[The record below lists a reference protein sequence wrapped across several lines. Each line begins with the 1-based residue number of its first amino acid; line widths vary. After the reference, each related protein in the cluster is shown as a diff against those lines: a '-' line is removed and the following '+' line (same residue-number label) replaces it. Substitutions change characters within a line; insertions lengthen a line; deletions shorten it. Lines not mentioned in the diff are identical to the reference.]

1 MPEPATPARPEP
13 ATPILPDGL
22 VAIVKRDCPT
32 CELVAPVLL
41 DLAGGDTP
49 LTVFTQDDPSFPTAA
64 DWVVDDTDL
73 GVSWHHDIETVP
85 TLLLVRDGREQE
97 RTVGWSR
104 QHWQELTGA
113 DALGPGL
120 PEMRPGCG
128 SLSVDPTRA
137 DELAVRFGGSAVH
150 SRRVQIAPLEDEME
164 AMFDRDWTDG
174 LPVVPP
180 TEARVLRMLEGTTRA
195 PDEIVCLAPPNL
207 VPCSVEKV
215 AINAVMAGAKP
226 EYLPVVLA
234 ALEAV
239 CTDEF
244 NMHGVLATT
253 MAVGPV
259 LVVNGPIRHQIGMN
273 AGVNVLGQGNRP
285 NATIGRAVQLTV
297 RNVGGG
303 RPGEIDRST
312 QGNPSKLGLCFAE
325 DEEGSAWDSLAVE
338 RGFDPGTSTVTAFCG
353 EGPRII
359 VDQQSRSPES
369 LTRMLADAMRSV
381 ASPRMVM
388 GIDAML
394 VLSPEHMARY
404 RDAGW
409 SKQRFR
415 DELTAVSMIDSD
427 TILAGAGGIDEGL
440 PADFAGVQLPKFN
453 PDGGLTIV
461 HAGGPAGLFSSVLA
475 GWLRGP
481 GGSIPVTRE
490 VRP

>member
-1 MPEPATPARPEP
+1 MTEASTYP
-13 ATPILPDGL
+13 LPNGL
-22 VAIVKRDCPT
+22 VAFVKRDCPT
-32 CELVAPVLL
+32 CELVAPLL
-41 DLAGGDTP
+41 VEMASGDTP
-49 LTVFTQDDPSFPTAA
+49 LTVFTQDDTMFPA
-64 DWVVDDTDL
+64 DDSWVIDDTDL
-73 GVSWHHDIETVP
+73 SMSWHNEIETVP
-85 TLLLVRDGREQE
+85 TLIRVTDGQESE

-104 QHWQELTGA
+104 THWTDLAGVELGA
-113 DALGPGL
+113 DL

-128 SLSVDPTRA
+128 SLSVDPTRT
-137 DELAVRFGGSAVH
+137 DELAVRFGGSAVT
-150 SRRVQIAPLEDEME
+150 SRRIEIAPLEDEME
-164 AMFDRDWTDG
+164 AMFDRGWSDG

-180 TEARVLRMLEGTTRA
+180 TEVRVMRMLEGTTRA
-195 PDEIVCLAPPNL
+195 PDEVVCLAPPNL
-207 VPCSVEKV
+207 VECSVEKV
-215 AINAVMAGAKP
+215 AINAVMAGCRP

-234 ALEAV
+234 ALDAV

-253 MAVGPV
+253 MAVGPI

-273 AGVNVLGQGNRP
+273 SGVNAMGQGNRP
-285 NATIGRAVQLTV
+285 NATIGRAVQLTI

-312 QGNPSKLGLCFAE
+312 QGNPSKWGLCFAE
-325 DEEGSAWDSLAVE
+325 DEEGSAWESLAAE
-338 RGFDPGTSTVTAFCG
+338 RGFAPDASTVTAFCA

-369 LTRMLADAMRSV
+369 LTLLLAEALRAT

-388 GIDAML
+388 GLDAML

-409 SKQRFR
+409 SKQQFR
-415 DELTAVSMIDSD
+415 DALTAASMIESD
-427 TILAGAGGIDEGL
+427 TILAGADGIDEGL
-440 PADFAGVQLPKFN
+440 PAEFAGVQLPKFN

-490 VRP
+490 VHP